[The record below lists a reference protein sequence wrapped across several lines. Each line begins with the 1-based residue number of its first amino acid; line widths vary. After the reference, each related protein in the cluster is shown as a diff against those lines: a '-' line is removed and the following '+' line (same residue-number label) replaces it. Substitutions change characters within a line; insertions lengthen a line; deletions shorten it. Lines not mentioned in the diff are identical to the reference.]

1 MKYCSNCSTPITV
14 KVPDGDNRERHCCV
28 SCGAIHYQNPKL
40 VLGTLPV
47 WGEQVLLCR
56 RAIEP
61 RYGFWTLPAG
71 FMENGETTEEGA
83 SRETAEEAGARI
95 QLGALYSVIDVPH
108 VDQVHMFFHA
118 RLIDLEFDP
127 GPESLEVRLF
137 DETEIPWEQI
147 AFRTVEQTL
156 RWYFEDRR
164 TGEFGLRSASIRR
177 ARPHAA

>member
-1 MKYCSNCSTPITV
+1 
-14 KVPDGDNRERHCCV
+14 
-28 SCGAIHYQNPKL
+28 
-40 VLGTLPV
+40 
-47 WGEQVLLCR
+47 
-56 RAIEP
+56 
-61 RYGFWTLPAG
+61 
-71 FMENGETTEEGA
+71 
-83 SRETAEEAGARI
+83 
-95 QLGALYSVIDVPH
+95 
-108 VDQVHMFFHA
+108 MFFHA

>member
-1 MKYCSNCSTPITV
+1 V
-14 KVPDGDNRERHCCV
+14 RVPEGDNRERHCCI

-61 RYGFWTLPAG
+61 RHGFWTLPAG
-71 FMENGETTEEGA
+71 FMENGETTAEGA
-83 SRETAEEAGARI
+83 SRETAEEAGAHI
-95 QLGALYSVIDVPH
+95 ELGALYSVIDVPH

-118 RLIDLEFDP
+118 RLIDLSFDP

-137 DETEIPWEQI
+137 AESEIPWDQI

-156 RWYFEDRR
+156 RWYFDDRR
-164 TGEFGLRSASIRR
+164 TGSFGLRSTSIRR
-177 ARPHAA
+177 ARPQAA